1 MLDIPVA
8 TATIFFSK
16 KTWAHF
22 LRALRRNPRTWQ
34 WNIFKND
41 DFHGKIDTVYKLL
54 QTGDIS
60 LPRLRSLT
68 DDT

>member
-1 MLDIPVA
+1 MLDIPLA
-8 TATIFFSK
+8 TATVFFSK

-22 LRALRRNPRTWQ
+22 LRALLRNPRTWQ

-54 QTGDIS
+54 
-60 LPRLRSLT
+60 
-68 DDT
+68 